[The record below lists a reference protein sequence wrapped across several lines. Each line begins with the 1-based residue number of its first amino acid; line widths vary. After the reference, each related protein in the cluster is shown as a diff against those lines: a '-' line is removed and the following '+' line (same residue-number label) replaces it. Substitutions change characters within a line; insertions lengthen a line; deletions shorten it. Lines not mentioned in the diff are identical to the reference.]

1 MTPSAKSR
9 QPRLR
14 ASCDGC
20 FLAKVK
26 CSKGRPMC
34 SRCLSC
40 GIVCNYSPSSRA
52 GKPKPENSHSPRVST
67 VHNTQPMQM
76 YSGDDAMSSLPRT
89 APDQVYPLDNWDMPC
104 TSGDGSMA
112 RNLSLATDMSM
123 FGLDGNGLAQLDPIT
138 AAHPEFFPT
147 QTPWAHTTNLTG
159 TPNTQM
165 PFVQSQ
171 PYVSPMQPYL
181 DQKPNGMNLYTQTQ
195 ISPNTNLNYLP
206 SPNTTPIAPPALYQ
220 HSNGHQCECFSSCL
234 QSLLSLHNTSGHNLP
249 LFEVLCHVN
258 DKAVDECATIMACK
272 TCFNQFGG
280 DNSIMLLA
288 TIFAKIA
295 TSYRDAIR
303 VYCGYVAAGM
313 PEGITNGIM
322 SDGMYAPTSEEER
335 QSRAERLDRAIRK
348 LGEPFSRFQRIHQAN
363 MKPIID
369 DIGQMINQCRTI
381 IEFVRNDANMFNLV
395 TWNDTSI
402 KDEA

>member
-40 GIVCNYSPSSRA
+40 GIICNYSPSSRA
-52 GKPKPENSHSPRVST
+52 GKPKPENSHSPGVST
-67 VHNTQPMQM
+67 VQNTQPMQM
-76 YSGDDAMSSLPRT
+76 YSGDDAVPSLHQT
-89 APDQVYPLDNWDMPC
+89 SPDQVFPLENWEMPS
-104 TSGDGSMA
+104 TSGAMA

-123 FGLDGNGLAQLDPIT
+123 FGLSENGLAQLDPIT

-147 QTPWAHTTNLTG
+147 QSPWANTTHITG
-159 TPNTQM
+159 TTNTQM

-171 PYVSPMQPYL
+171 PFVPSMQPYL
-181 DQKPNGMNLYTQTQ
+181 DQKPNGMNFYTPSQ

-206 SPNTTPIAPPALYQ
+206 SPNTTPIAPPTLYH
-220 HSNGHQCECFSSCL
+220 HSNGHNCECFSSCL
-234 QSLLSLHNTSGHNLP
+234 QSLLNLHNASGHNLP
-249 LFEVLCHVN
+249 SFETFWHIN

-280 DNSIMLLA
+280 ENSVMLLA

-295 TSYRDAIR
+295 TSYRDATR
-303 VYCGYVAAGM
+303 VYCGYTSAGM
-313 PEGITNGIM
+313 PEGTPAGIIG
-322 SDGMYAPTSEEER
+322 DGIYGPSSEEER
-335 QSRAERLDRAIRK
+335 QTRAERLDRAIRK
-348 LGEPFSRFQRIHQAN
+348 LEEPFNRFRRIHQPN
-363 MKPIID
+363 MRSVID
-369 DIGQMINQCRTI
+369 DIGQRINQCRSV
-381 IEFVRNDANMFNLV
+381 IEFVRNDANMFNMV
-395 TWNDTSI
+395 AWNDNSI
-402 KDEA
+402 KDEV